1 MSILSSSLLSSS
13 SPPSED
19 SSPWRPAIAVA
30 IDKSKNS
37 QQALKWAADHLIVD
51 AKSIVLIHVRS
62 PRAEGPVKTAGTSS
76 SESKSEQED
85 AEVAELFLPY
95 RALCARKQLQMKK
108 VVLEGWDVPRAIVD
122 YVVANRIQSV
132 VLGATNRNAFRRF
145 LNPDVPTCLMKS
157 LPDCCGV
164 YVTYKGKLLTS
175 RPAKVR
181 PANVDAVPPRRSLQ
195 LDPPP
200 SQSSPQLDCSVRSL
214 LCSSLSVDTRSMDS
228 TPRESSITPV
238 KIHHLRSLSGDDVD
252 LAASM
257 DEFDLEN
264 EQTSFSP
271 AVPSAVRDQGRRA
284 AGDELRRLRLELKQ
298 TKEMFSAALKEATI
312 AKHEA
317 EELQRMKMEEARK
330 VERVRQSEEAALAL
344 AVVEKAKCKAA
355 LEAAEAAQ
363 RIAELEVKRRLNA
376 ELKARRRAK
385 EQQQSLL
392 RSDLRCRKYS
402 IDEIEVA
409 TSFFAPSMKIGEGG
423 YGPVFRAVLDHTP
436 VAIKVLRPDAAQ
448 GRKQFQQ
455 EVEIL
460 SFIRHPNMVLLLGA
474 CPEYGCLV
482 YEYMDYGSLE
492 DRLFRRGN
500 TPPIPWPARF
510 KIAAEIATA
519 LLFLHQTKPE
529 PLVHRDLKP
538 ANILLDRNYV
548 SKIGDVGLARLVPA
562 AGAGSVTQCRMTA
575 AAGTLC
581 YIDPEYQQSGMLC
594 VQSDV
599 YSLGV
604 LLLQMITAR
613 GPMGLTRDVALAVER
628 GALAEML
635 DGSVT
640 DWPAE
645 EAMSFAKLALKCA
658 ELRRKDRPDL
668 AKVVVPELSRL
679 SRIGQRFEAKR
690 FKLFDGDVGAPP
702 NTLRGASDASPL
714 CK

>member
-1 MSILSSSLLSSS
+1 MDILSSSLPSSD
-13 SPPSED
+13 E

-37 QQALKWAADHLIVD
+37 QQTFKWAVDHLLFGD
-51 AKSIVLIHVRS
+51 TKSIVPIHVRS
-62 PRAEGPVKTAGTSS
+62 PKVDGPVKTGRSS
-76 SESKSEQED
+76 GSEWKIVQED
-85 AEVAELFLPY
+85 AEAAEIFLPY
-95 RALCARKQLQMKK
+95 RALCARKDLQMKK

-132 VLGATNRNAFRRF
+132 VLGANNRNALMRF
-145 LNPDVPTCLMKS
+145 LNPDIPTCLMKG
-157 LPDCCGV
+157 LPDWCGV
-164 YVTYKGKLLTS
+164 YVIYKGKLLTS
-175 RPAKVR
+175 RTAKVR
-181 PANVDAVPPRRSLQ
+181 PAAAKVDDVPPRRSLQ
-195 LDPPP
+195 LDPTP
-200 SQSSPQLDCSVRSL
+200 SQSLPQLDCSVGQF
-214 LCSSLSVDTRSMDS
+214 DTRSMHS
-228 TPRESSITPV
+228 TPRESSIAPV
-238 KIHHLRSLSGDDVD
+238 RFRHLRSISGEDVD
-252 LAASM
+252 LARKM
-257 DEFDLEN
+257 DESELGN
-264 EQTSFSP
+264 EESCPSRTSFSS
-271 AVPSAVRDQGRRA
+271 AVPVRDQGGRRS

-298 TKEMFSAALKEATI
+298 TTEMCNAALKEAI
-312 AKHEA
+312 MAQDEA
-317 EELQRMKMEEARK
+317 EELQRMKIEEVRK
-330 VERVRQSEEAALAL
+330 VESVRQSEETALAL
-344 AVVEKAKCKAA
+344 AAVEKSKCKAA
-355 LEAAEAAQ
+355 LEVADAAQ
-363 RIAELEVKRRLNA
+363 RIAELEVKRRLKA
-376 ELKARRRAK
+376 ESKARSRAAAK
-385 EQQQSLL
+385 EQHQSLL
-392 RSDLRCRKYS
+392 RSDLRCRSYS

-409 TSFFAPSMKIGEGG
+409 TSFFSPSLKIGEGG
-423 YGPVFRAVLDHTP
+423 YGPVFRGVLDHTP
-436 VAIKVLRPDAAQ
+436 VAVKILRPDAAQ
-448 GRKQFQQ
+448 GRRQFQQ

-460 SFIRHPNMVLLLGA
+460 SSIRHPNMVLLLGA

-510 KIAAEIATA
+510 KIAVEIATA
-519 LLFLHQTKPE
+519 LLFLHQAKPE

-562 AGAGSVTQCRMTA
+562 AVADDVTQCRMTS
-575 AAGTLC
+575 AAGTMC

-604 LLLQMITAR
+604 LLLQIITAR
-613 GPMGLTRDVALAVER
+613 GPMGLTRHVELAVER

-645 EAMSFAKLALKCA
+645 EAISFAKLALKCA

-668 AKVVVPELSRL
+668 SKAVLPELSRL
-679 SRIGQRFEAKR
+679 SRIGQEFEAKR
-690 FKLFDGDVGAPP
+690 FKLFDGDVGAIP
-702 NTLRGASDASPL
+702 NTLRGASNAPPL